1 MKTLQDSKISGEG
14 SVHSSIS
21 WIRWLAT
28 LCGLIAL
35 GGLITLFIQ
44 NAHADTTG
52 FQPGARPF
60 NNPYAPPPGTVP
72 GGSAPSQPFFED
84 DEDDFEDEYSQP
96 SGDGTASGGGNEG
109 GGRIRGGNGGSIQVE
124 GSQKGVIEGGKSAG
138 LKPINVDDE
147 GMEGGNEVITD
158 FNFPDA
164 DILDIAKAL
173 GKLTGKSFIYDKD
186 VKGRITI
193 VSNGPIKVKDAWRA
207 FLTALDMNNFALI
220 PSGKFIRIARGRD
233 ARDKQLPTFTGKSAP
248 TSDALITRVFSLK
261 YLSAEEVARNFRSF
275 MPANSRI
282 IPYEQTNTVIV
293 TDTGSNIAKLQ
304 KLLTILD
311 VEGYDAGIEV
321 VPVKWASATALSD
334 LIDKLL
340 PGSNAGVGSTSRFP
354 GAGGGG
360 GRFTARKT
368 KEGGIIN
375 TIIADERTNNLI
387 IHANAKGAEQV
398 RELVAKLDKK
408 LISSVGGGKVHV
420 IYLQFADSEQIST
433 TLNNLTSQSGGSS
446 GGASARTP
454 IFGGAGAGAGTGVN
468 PIQQTLFEGSIKV
481 APDKSTNSLVVTA
494 SPADFVTV
502 QRVVNRLD
510 IPRDQVY
517 AECVIMEL
525 TLGDEFN
532 FSANLISPVNGIG
545 AMTNASDLGSFIASP
560 LALSGAI
567 LGFKSKNSQSFTGPD
582 GKTYSVGNIQGLIRL
597 LQTHNNANIVATP
610 QILTLDNTE
619 ATFESGEQIPVATTN
634 TSNGNVSGGI
644 TKENVALNLK
654 IKPAINKVSNF
665 VKLEIDAKIQDF
677 SSRAVAQS
685 VANQGGQ
692 ATTNRSA
699 KTTVVVA
706 DGDTVVIGGLVRDK
720 AQESVHKVPVLGDIP
735 VLGWLFKSKES
746 QSTKT
751 NMLIFITPKI
761 IRQYEAI
768 RAILDRKLKE
778 RDEFVEETVGGK
790 DLGAKY
796 RDDIIRSLPDLD
808 KLTKTHPKSNFTI
821 DAAREDDLNNT
832 PTNPVPHDN
841 GNGNVNSNNPGS
853 MIPQGYDPSMGPPPG
868 FVNPYSP
875 PGGDIPPPPVFEG
888 GSG

>member
-1 MKTLQDSKISGEG
+1 MKIST
-14 SVHSSIS
+14 SAPAHLTIS

-28 LCGLIAL
+28 LCTLIAL

-44 NAHADTTG
+44 NSHADTTG
-52 FQPGARPF
+52 FQPGAKPF
-60 NNPYAPPPGTVP
+60 NNPYAPPPGAAA
-72 GGSAPSQPFFED
+72 APPPQPFFED
-84 DEDDFEDEYSQP
+84 DEDDFDDEYTP
-96 SGDGTASGGGNEG
+96 PTGVAGGGSDSG
-109 GGRIRGGNGGSIQVE
+109 GGRIRGGGKQAGSESIQVE

-138 LKPINVDDE
+138 VKPIIIDDE
-147 GMEGGNEVITD
+147 GMEGGEEVITD

-233 ARDKQLPTFTGKSAP
+233 ARDKQLPTFVGKVAP

-311 VEGYDAGIEV
+311 VEGFDAGIEV
-321 VPVKWASATALSD
+321 VQVKYAAATALSD

-340 PGSNAGVGSTSRFP
+340 PGSNVGGVGGRSSFP
-354 GAGGGG
+354 GG
-360 GRFTARKT
+360 GRSQFSARKT

-387 IHANAKGAEQV
+387 IHANAKGAQQV
-398 RELVAKLDKK
+398 RELVAKLDKRV
-408 LISSVGGGKVHV
+408 IASVGGGKVHV
-420 IYLQFADSEQIST
+420 IYLQFADAEQIST
-433 TLNNLTSQSGGSS
+433 TLNNLTSQSSSAGTSRPSIPFGGSGS
-446 GGASARTP
+446 T
-454 IFGGAGAGAGTGVN
+454 GTN
-468 PIQQTLFEGSIKV
+468 PVQQTLFEGSIKV

-494 SPADFVTV
+494 TPADFVTV

-517 AECVIMEL
+517 AECIIMEL

-567 LGFKSKNSQSFTGPD
+567 LGFRTRNGQNFTGPD
-582 GKTYSVGNIQGLIRL
+582 GKTYSVGNIQGLVRL

-619 ATFESGEQIPVATTN
+619 ATFESGEQIPVASSTAV
-634 TSNGNVSGGI
+634 NGAVGASL
-644 TKENVALNLK
+644 TDKNVALNLK

-677 SSRAVAQS
+677 SSRPVAAAVQQ
-685 VANQGGQ
+685 QGGQ
-692 ATTNRSA
+692 ATTNRA
-699 KTTVVVA
+699 AHTTVVVA

-720 AQESVHKVPVLGDIP
+720 TQESVRKVPVLGDIP

-746 QSTKT
+746 ASAKT
-751 NMLIFITPKI
+751 NMMIFITPKI
-761 IRQYEAI
+761 IRQYDSI
-768 RAILDRKLKE
+768 RAILDKKLKE

-790 DLGAKY
+790 DLGGKY
-796 RDDIIRSLPDLD
+796 RDNIIRSLPDLE
-808 KLTKTHPKSNFTI
+808 KLKNSKPVSNFTI
-821 DAAREDDLNNT
+821 DSAREDDLN
-832 PTNPVPHDN
+832 VPHSESSQN
-841 GNGNVNSNNPGS
+841 EGNKNVAPGNLA
-853 MIPQGYDPSMGPPPG
+853 PQPYDQSALPPPG
-868 FVNPYSP
+868 GFQNPYTP
-875 PGGDIPPPPVFEG
+875 PGGSDFPPPPVFEG
-888 GSG
+888 GNG